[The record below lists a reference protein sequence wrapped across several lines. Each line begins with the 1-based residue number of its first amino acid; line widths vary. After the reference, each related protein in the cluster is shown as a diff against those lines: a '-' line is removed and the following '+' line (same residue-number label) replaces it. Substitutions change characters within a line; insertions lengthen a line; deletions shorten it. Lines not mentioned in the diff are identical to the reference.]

1 MREEGRSYRQPELR
15 KSDKILVTALSPA
28 IGYDKASATGHKAQD
43 EGTTLR
49 EAALASGVSA
59 EVFDKEVVPKDM
71 VGDPE
76 KDLGAK

>member
-1 MREEGRSYRQPELR
+1 LREEGRSYRQPAHR

-28 IGYDKASATGHKAQD
+28 IGYDKASAIAHKGQD

-49 EAALASGVSA
+49 EVAIASGVSN
-59 EVFDKEVVPKDM
+59 EEFDRVVPKDM